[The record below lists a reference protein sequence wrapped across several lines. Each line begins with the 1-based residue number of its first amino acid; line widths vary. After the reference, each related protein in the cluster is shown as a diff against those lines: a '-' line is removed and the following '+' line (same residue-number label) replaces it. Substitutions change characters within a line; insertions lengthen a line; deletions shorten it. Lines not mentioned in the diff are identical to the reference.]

1 MSWTPSMCSLFYD
14 IWYQS
19 EDRSKDGNITV
30 TAGMTKDV
38 WLLGLDNC
46 TDYSV
51 RVISVIG
58 SEFSD
63 EISTTFNTCNLA
75 NLTFTEEIESF
86 NSTVSNTIFDSMLC
100 NSKKPQC
107 EKTPTTS
114 SAEAYPQLSMYLL
127 IMYFILFLIARNFV

>member
-1 MSWTPSMCSLFYD
+1 MCNQSYD

-19 EDRSKDGNITV
+19 DDRNKDGNITV

-58 SEFSD
+58 SEFSE
-63 EISTTFNTCNLA
+63 EISTTFNTCSLA
-75 NLTFTEEIESF
+75 DLNNTNETESF
-86 NSTVSNTIFDSMLC
+86 NATVADDTMLC
-100 NSKKPQC
+100 SSVKPQC
-107 EKTPTTS
+107 VEKTIAS
-114 SAEAYPQLSMYLL
+114 SAEIHFLMSKHLSFLL
-127 IMYFILFLIARNFV
+127 VLIIFFLGLH

>member
-1 MSWTPSMCSLFYD
+1 MSWIPSMCSLSYD

-75 NLTFTEEIESF
+75 NLTYTDKIESF
-86 NSTVSNTIFDSMLC
+86 NVTLTDGSMLC
-100 NSKKPQC
+100 NSDKPQC
-107 EKTPTTS
+107 VKKTYAS
-114 SAEAYPQLSMYLL
+114 SAETNLQLN
-127 IMYFILFLIARNFV
+127 IDFILVGTWYIYFLLFQFQL